1 MALLTVPD
9 TEALILTSLRPDVP
23 DQLNRS
29 IWSRK
34 GKVVGMPGAEV
45 WRGSAVVGPIVTEME
60 ERPWRAFLHG
70 LKGRQNHFHWVIACQ
85 RHVGGMPLVNSA
97 SSPGYSLPLDGM
109 QPSTRILSA
118 GQYLTVPLPSG
129 HKRLAMLMADLITN
143 SSGEATAQLNL
154 ALGEIPANNAVVET
168 AFPYIP
174 VICTEGNPDLYY
186 DPQNGT
192 SSASLNLE
200 EHML

>member
-1 MALLTVPD
+1 MALLTIPD
-9 TEALILTSLRPDVP
+9 TEALDLTSITPDVP

-34 GKVVGMPGAEV
+34 GKVIGLPGAEI
-45 WRGSAVVGPIVTEME
+45 WRLTAAIGPIATELE

-70 LKGRQNHFHWVIACQ
+70 LKGRQNHFHYPVACQ
-85 RHVGGMPLVNSA
+85 RHVGPMPLVKA
-97 SSPGYSLPLDGM
+97 ATDAGYSLPLDGM
-109 QPSTRILSA
+109 QASTRILSA

-129 HKRLAMLMADLITN
+129 HFRLVMLMADLMTN
-143 SSGEATAQLNL
+143 ASGEATAQLNI
-154 ALGEIPANNAVVET
+154 ALGEIPADNAQIES
-168 AFPYIP
+168 AFPFVP
-174 VICTEGNPDLYY
+174 VICTDGNPALAY
-186 DPQNGT
+186 DGGI